1 MQLSEAQKQLI
12 IRKIQDAW
20 HNKKIIC
27 PICQEVTKKEI
38 TGIMELRDYHEGDFI
53 VGGGVTPVVTV
64 VCSQCG
70 ITQFFNAI
78 KLGIV
83 DKSTGKLMA

>member
-12 IRKIQDAW
+12 IGQIQKVW
-20 HNKKIIC
+20 KTNIKC
-27 PICQEVTKKEI
+27 PICQKIAKREI
-38 TGIMELRDYHEGDFI
+38 AGIMELRDYHEGNFI

-64 VCSQCG
+64 VCSECG
-70 ITQFFNAI
+70 STQLFNAI